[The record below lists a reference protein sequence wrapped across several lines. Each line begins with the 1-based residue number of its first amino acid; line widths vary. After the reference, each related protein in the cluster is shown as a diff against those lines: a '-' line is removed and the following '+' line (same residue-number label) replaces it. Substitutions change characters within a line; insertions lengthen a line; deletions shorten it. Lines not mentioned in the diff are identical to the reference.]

1 MTPPKLNGR
10 RPLTSLFRLPIHRLA
25 GVLICSVALPLLAP
39 AQLINGRFITSVN
52 TWEKFD
58 TVGVSKKYVR
68 GFQSAIF
75 DIAQGDF
82 SFHTH
87 FQGAATLQRKLDEL
101 PDYRLYYAY
110 ARWRNIA
117 DAVDISIGRVPYFV
131 GVGVGTMDGLLTTAR
146 IAGDK
151 FRLTLYGG
159 SNVRNDI
166 AVEKWGPLAN
176 NFTAGGQLL
185 TTAID
190 HMRVGVSYLNRQRER
205 SGYFTIRPDSL
216 FNPTSLYVEPVLTR
230 EQYLSGDVAYEK
242 SDTRVY
248 GRYDYNLEA
257 EKTQRAQVGV
267 RYTATTDLTITGDFI
282 HRAPRVLFNS
292 FFSVF
297 NTSSVN
303 EFEAGADYRLTASI
317 RGFVRGAYV
326 KYTDD
331 NSFRYTLGLAHNCFS
346 ASFRGNSGYA
356 GELNS
361 IALQG
366 AYPLF
371 ENVLIPTAGF
381 TLSWYK
387 LNDAAQRENAIAG
400 ALGATVRPLRWI
412 SMDVQGQW
420 LHNKISD
427 NDLRLFAKLN
437 IWFSEHLT
445 SFE

>member
-1 MTPPKLNGR
+1 MHVWKEVFICF
-10 RPLTSLFRLPIHRLA
+10 LTLS
-25 GVLICSVALPLLAP
+25 SVAS
-39 AQLINGRFITSVN
+39 AQLVTGRFITSIS

-82 SFHTH
+82 SLHTH
-87 FQGAATLQRKLDEL
+87 IQGAATLQKELDEL

-117 DAVDISIGRVPYFV
+117 DAVDVSFGRMPYFV

-146 IAGDK
+146 IAGNK

-190 HMRVGVSYLNRQRER
+190 HMRVGVSYLNRHRER

-216 FNPTSLYVEPVLTR
+216 FNPTSLYIEPVLTR
-230 EQYLSGDVAYEK
+230 EQYLSGDAAYEE
-242 SDTRVY
+242 SNTRVY
-248 GRYDYNLEA
+248 GRYDYNLEL

-282 HRAPRVLFNS
+282 HRAPRVLLNS

-303 EFEAGADYRLTASI
+303 EFEAGADYRLTASV

-331 NSFRYTLGLAHNCFS
+331 NSFRYTLGMAHNYFS
-346 ASFRGNSGYA
+346 ATFRGTSGYA

-387 LNDAAQRENAIAG
+387 LNDAATKEEAIAG
-400 ALGATVRPLRWI
+400 VLGAVVRPLRWI

-427 NDLRLFAKLN
+427 KDLRLFAKLN
-437 IWFSEHLT
+437 LWFSERLN
-445 SFE
+445 SVE

>member
-1 MTPPKLNGR
+1 MTPTNPND
-10 RPLTSLFRLPIHRLA
+10 RPLLTSSSRLPIRFLT
-25 GVLICSVALPLLAP
+25 GVFLCSLALPLIAP
-39 AQLINGRFITSVN
+39 AQLVNGRFITSIS

-82 SFHTH
+82 SLHTH

-110 ARWRNIA
+110 ARLRNIA
-117 DAVDISIGRVPYFV
+117 DAVDVSFGRVPYFV

-146 IAGDK
+146 FAENK

-176 NFTAGGQLL
+176 NFTVGGQFL
-185 TTAID
+185 TTAVD
-190 HMRVGVSYLNRQRER
+190 HMRFGISYLNRQRER
-205 SGYFTIRPDSL
+205 SGYLALRPDSL
-216 FNPTSLYVEPVLTR
+216 FNPMSMYVEPVLTK
-230 EQYLSGDVAYEK
+230 EHYVSGDAVYEK
-242 SDTRVY
+242 SDTKVY

-257 EKTQRAQVGV
+257 EKTQRGQIGV
-267 RYTATTDLTITGDFI
+267 RYTATSDLTITGDFI

-297 NTSSVN
+297 NTSSVD
-303 EFEAGADYRLTASI
+303 EFEAGADYRLCASM

-331 NSFRYTLGLAHNCFS
+331 NSFRYTLGVAHQYFS
-346 ASFRGNSGYA
+346 ASYRGNSGYS
-356 GELNS
+356 GELSS

-371 ENVLIPTAGF
+371 ESVLIPTAGL

-400 ALGATVRPLRWI
+400 VLGAIVRPLRWI

-427 NDLRLFAKLN
+427 NDVRLFAKLN
-437 IWFSEHLT
+437 YWFSEDLNT
-445 SFE
+445 LE

>member
-1 MTPPKLNGR
+1 MTLQKLNN
-10 RPLTSLFRLPIHRLA
+10 RPALTSSTRFPIRFLA
-25 GVLICSVALPLLAP
+25 GLFLCSIALPLVAR
-39 AQLINGRFITSVN
+39 AQLVNGRFITSVN

-82 SFHTH
+82 SLHTH

-117 DAVDISIGRVPYFV
+117 NAVDVSFGRVPYFV

-146 IAGDK
+146 IAENK

-185 TTAID
+185 TTVID
-190 HMRVGVSYLNRQRER
+190 HMRIGVSYLNRQQER
-205 SGYFTIRPDSL
+205 SGYLAIRPDSL

-230 EQYLSGDVAYEK
+230 EQYLSGDAVYER
-242 SDTRVY
+242 SDMRVY

-257 EKTQRAQVGV
+257 TKTQRGQIGV
-267 RYTATTDLTITGDFI
+267 RYTATSDLIISGDFI

-292 FFSVF
+292 FFSLF

-303 EFEAGADYRLTASI
+303 ELEAGADYRLTASI

-331 NSFRYTLGLAHNCFS
+331 NSFRYTLGLAHNFFS
-346 ASFRGNSGYA
+346 ASYRGNSGYA
-356 GELNS
+356 GELSS

-371 ENVLIPTAGF
+371 DNVLIPTAGL

-400 ALGATVRPLRWI
+400 VLGATVRPLRWI
-412 SMDVQGQW
+412 SMDLQGQW

-427 NDLRLFAKLN
+427 NDVRLFAKLN
-437 IWFSEHLT
+437 YWFSADLNSLE
-445 SFE
+445 